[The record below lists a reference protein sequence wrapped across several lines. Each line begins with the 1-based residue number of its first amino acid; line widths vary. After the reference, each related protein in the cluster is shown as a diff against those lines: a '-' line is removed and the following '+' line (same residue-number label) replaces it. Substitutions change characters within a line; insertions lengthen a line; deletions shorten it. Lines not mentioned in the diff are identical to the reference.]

1 MAETNRAWI
10 FEQRPV
16 GDDFDSALKF
26 RELALPEPAG
36 GQVLVKTLY
45 LSLDPANRRWMAGP
59 TYMPPIPAGV
69 PMFGFVIG
77 RVVESKA
84 ANFEPGDIVGGLG
97 SWSDYCA
104 LPAEGLDKIP
114 DMGGLPLEAAM
125 AFFRGPGGTA
135 YVGVV
140 DIGQAKAGET
150 FVVSGAAGS
159 VGSLAGQIARNLGC
173 TVIGIAGSAEK
184 CAWLTGEFGF
194 HYAIDYRREDVQAR
208 LAELAPNGVDVYFEN
223 VGGVVGNAVAANMA
237 KGGRIAVC
245 GLTAQYNDDHAPVG
259 LDLMPIV
266 LNGCT
271 IKGFI
276 LYDYLDR
283 LGEATARLAEWL
295 AQGRITYHAD
305 ITDGLENA
313 LTAFKRLFQP
323 GGAHIG
329 KMMVR
334 VDPSAN

>member
-1 MAETNRAWI
+1 MGETNRAWI
-10 FEQRPV
+10 FERRPV
-16 GDDFDSALKF
+16 GDDFDSALEF
-26 RELALPEPAG
+26 RERPMPEPAE

-77 RVVESKA
+77 RVVASKA
-84 ANFEPGDIVGGLG
+84 AGFAPGDIVGGLG

-104 LPAEGLDKIP
+104 MGTPGLDKIT
-114 DMGGLPLEAAM
+114 DMGGLPLAAAM
-125 AFFRGPGGTA
+125 ALFRGPGGTA

-140 DIGQAKAGET
+140 DIGLAKAGET

-184 CAWLTGEFGF
+184 CAWLTGDLGF
-194 HYAIDYRREDVQAR
+194 DHAIDYQREDVQAR
-208 LAELAPNGVDVYFEN
+208 LAELCSKGVDVYFEN
-223 VGGVVGNAVAANMA
+223 VGGRVGNAVAANMA

-245 GLTAQYNDDHAPVG
+245 GLTAQYNDDSAAIG

-283 LGEATARLAEWL
+283 LGEATAKLAEWF
-295 AQGRITYHAD
+295 AEGRITYHAD

-323 GGAHIG
+323 GAAHKG

>member
-97 SWSDYCA
+97 SWSDYCE

-150 FVVSGAAGS
+150 FVV
-159 VGSLAGQIARNLGC
+159 
-173 TVIGIAGSAEK
+173 
-184 CAWLTGEFGF
+184 
-194 HYAIDYRREDVQAR
+194 
-208 LAELAPNGVDVYFEN
+208 
-223 VGGVVGNAVAANMA
+223 
-237 KGGRIAVC
+237 
-245 GLTAQYNDDHAPVG
+245 
-259 LDLMPIV
+259 
-266 LNGCT
+266 
-271 IKGFI
+271 
-276 LYDYLDR
+276 
-283 LGEATARLAEWL
+283 
-295 AQGRITYHAD
+295 
-305 ITDGLENA
+305 
-313 LTAFKRLFQP
+313 
-323 GGAHIG
+323 
-329 KMMVR
+329 
-334 VDPSAN
+334 